1 MMPEKPVENAA
12 MMVTRSQETDQIKT
26 ADIIRNAPLTQD
38 FMPLGYNFNGVV
50 NHVARASFWGFGVS
64 LDPNLKEAASK
75 TGKINAT
82 EYQRSTTKAY
92 GLNNNQ
98 YIWDQI
104 PELENFPVS
113 GYPNQVQQQY
123 VLYNVQ
129 PEWLASTQKKLHVH
143 QQAVPTA
150 YNATIPTQKPTS
162 IVLQTPVASLMSR
175 VQGSSLVSKLKS
187 WLVGSA
193 S

>member
-1 MMPEKPVENAA
+1 MEKPVENAA
-12 MMVTRSQETDQIKT
+12 MRITRSEETDQIKT
-26 ADIIRNAPLTQD
+26 ADIIRNSPLTQD
-38 FMPLGYNFNGVV
+38 FMPLGYNFAGVA

-64 LDPNLKEAASK
+64 LSPDFEEAASK
-75 TGKINAT
+75 TGKINAVD
-82 EYQRSTTKAY
+82 YQRSTTKAY

-123 VLYNVQ
+123 VLYNVE
-129 PEWLASTQKKLHVH
+129 PEWLASSKKKMHVH

-150 YNATIPTQKPTS
+150 YDATIPTQKPTS
-162 IVLQTPVASLMSR
+162 VVYQTPVASLMTR
-175 VQGSSLVSKLKS
+175 VQGSSLLGKLKS
-187 WLVGSA
+187 WLVGST